1 MHIISSRGRNTAHSC
16 RKRALKLSVAST
28 VVRTHT
34 KATDQYRPYDSMN
47 GLLLIFHD
55 FDSLLNGNI
64 KIVPKPE
71 RMYVCDS
78 S

>member
-1 MHIISSRGRNTAHSC
+1 MHIISSRGRNTEHSC

-34 KATDQYRPYDSMN
+34 KATDQCTDPMN
-47 GLLLIFHD
+47 GLLKLIFHD